1 MRKSRIKVSK
11 VSYVSALFILVG
23 IMIACG
29 AAATQAP
36 PAPASTTAPA
46 ASAPGAPDTSGA
58 SAAAAAPSAA
68 AETRS
73 EAAPTTAPASG
84 PAGSAPASSPPAS
97 SGSSQPAPTAVPAV
111 APAPQGAMEATGT
124 LNVGMTDLGP
134 FVGILQNMPFLHA
147 RFEFY
152 ITHEPMWATSPD
164 GERLPRLVE
173 SWEANANADEFTFN
187 LESEAQ
193 FHEGYGGFTADDF
206 IFTIENVIEEGS
218 VHTSAGGI
226 RRVFGCDGCALSKI
240 DDHTVQLK
248 RPKPTYEV
256 TWYSQAPSTSMSF
269 HSKSHFDQVGAE
281 QANLDSIGTGP
292 WQLMEVKTDE
302 FRRMEGVPDHW
313 RRSPDWEEMVWW
325 EIAEDATRVA
335 NFLVGKLDT
344 GSFSAES
351 IQAIKREDIE
361 GVKFMR
367 FPGGAYQFLNVHG
380 QQYYP
385 DHPFHLPSADGT
397 SPKVVLGDTAAYN
410 APGQCGADAP
420 WVACDRD
427 VNSAEWD
434 RARKVRQAMSMAI
447 DRVKLVNNLAFGEGR
462 PFYHQGWS
470 GHDARAAQFGLD
482 KLAYDYDPEKAKQ
495 LLDDAGYPNG
505 FEIPMFLY
513 PRPQAGNIEAAK
525 AVATMW
531 EDVGITT
538 VQSTSPYSGFRPGT
552 VNRTA
557 LGVSGHNAGPSVEPV
572 LGYFRIYSPKGSFNF
587 GFEHP
592 VLEQYLDEASTLVD
606 EEERWAKTA
615 EMTKWMFD
623 NVAQIVLFEEN
634 AVWPVGP
641 RIDEWP
647 VMAGGVSWLSNW
659 EEVPHRK

>member
-1 MRKSRIKVSK
+1 M
-11 VSYVSALFILVG
+11 
-23 IMIACG
+23 
-29 AAATQAP
+29 
-36 PAPASTTAPA
+36 
-46 ASAPGAPDTSGA
+46 
-58 SAAAAAPSAA
+58 
-68 AETRS
+68 E
-73 EAAPTTAPASG
+73 
-84 PAGSAPASSPPAS
+84 
-97 SGSSQPAPTAVPAV
+97 
-111 APAPQGAMEATGT
+111 AMEAHGT
-124 LNVGMTDLGP
+124 LNVGMTDIGP

-164 GERLPRLVE
+164 GERIPRLVE
-173 SWEANANADEFTFN
+173 SWEANATADEFTFN
-187 LESEAQ
+187 LERDAQ

-206 IFTIENVIEEGS
+206 IFTVENVIEEGS

-226 RRVFGCDGCALSKI
+226 RRVCGCDGCELTKI
-240 DDHTVQLK
+240 DANTVQLK
-248 RPKPTYEV
+248 RPKPTFEV
-256 TWYSQAPSTSMSF
+256 TWYSQAPSTSLSF
-269 HSKSHFDQVGAE
+269 HSKAHFDQVGEE
-281 QANLDSIGTGP
+281 QANLDSIGTGS

-302 FRRMEGVPDHW
+302 FRRMQGVADHW
-313 RRSPDWEEMVWW
+313 RRSPDWEEMIWW

-335 NFLVGKLDT
+335 NFQVGKLDT

-351 IQAIKREDIE
+351 IQAIKRENIP

-385 DHPFHLPSADGT
+385 DHPFHLPTADGT
-397 SPKVVLGDTAAYN
+397 TPKVVLGETAAYN
-410 APGQCGADAP
+410 APSQCGDDAP

-427 VNSAEWD
+427 VNSEEWAQ
-434 RARKVRQAMSMAI
+434 ARKVRQAMSMAI

-470 GHDARAAQFGLD
+470 GHDARAKQFGLD
-482 KLAYDYDPEKAKQ
+482 QLTYEYDPEMAKQ
-495 LLDDAGYPNG
+495 LLTEAGYPDG
-505 FEIPMFLY
+505 FEINMFLY

-552 VNRTA
+552 VDRTA

-592 VLEQYLDEASTLVD
+592 DLEQYLEEASVLAD

-615 EMTKWMFD
+615 EMTKWMFE

-641 RIDEWP
+641 NIDEWE

-659 EEVPHRK
+659 EDVPHRK

>member
-1 MRKSRIKVSK
+1 MNIRWPRLGFTGII
-11 VSYVSALFILVG
+11 ILLAGLLV
-23 IMIACG
+23 ACG
-29 AAATQAP
+29 SSAP
-36 PAPASTTAPA
+36 ESPPSTTAPA
-46 ASAPGAPDTSGA
+46 ASSSASSSAPAAPAASSS
-58 SAAAAAPSAA
+58 SAAAPDQ
-68 AETRS
+68 
-73 EAAPTTAPASG
+73 P
-84 PAGSAPASSPPAS
+84 SAPASAASSSSGAPSDGAAAPAS
-97 SGSSQPAPTAVPAV
+97 ASGGGPQATPVAARAATEAPME
-111 APAPQGAMEATGT
+111 AMEAHGT
-124 LNVGMTDLGP
+124 LNVGMTDIGP

-164 GERLPRLVE
+164 GERIPRLVE
-173 SWEANANADEFTFN
+173 SWEANATADEFTFN
-187 LESEAQ
+187 LERDAQ

-206 IFTIENVIEEGS
+206 IFTVENVIEEGS

-226 RRVFGCDGCALSKI
+226 RRVFGCDGCELTKI
-240 DDHTVQLK
+240 DANTVQLK
-248 RPKPTYEV
+248 RPKPTFEV
-256 TWYSQAPSTSMSF
+256 TWYSQAPSTSLSF
-269 HSKSHFDQVGAE
+269 HSKAHFDQVGEE
-281 QANLDSIGTGP
+281 QANLDSIGTGS

-302 FRRMEGVPDHW
+302 FRRMQGVADHW
-313 RRSPDWEEMVWW
+313 RRSPDWEEMIWW

-335 NFLVGKLDT
+335 NFQVGKLDT

-351 IQAIKREDIE
+351 IQAIKRENIP

-385 DHPFHLPSADGT
+385 DHPFHLPTADGT
-397 SPKVVLGDTAAYN
+397 TPKVVLGETAAYN
-410 APGQCGADAP
+410 APGQCGDDAP

-427 VNSAEWD
+427 VNSEEWAQ
-434 RARKVRQAMSMAI
+434 ARKVRQAMSMAI

-470 GHDARAAQFGLD
+470 GHDARAKQFGLD
-482 KLAYDYDPEKAKQ
+482 QLTYEYDPEMAKQ
-495 LLDDAGYPNG
+495 LLTEAGYPDG
-505 FEIPMFLY
+505 FEINMFLY

-552 VNRTA
+552 VDRTA

-592 VLEQYLDEASTLVD
+592 DLEQYLEEASVLAD

-615 EMTKWMFD
+615 EMTKWMFE

-641 RIDEWP
+641 NIDEWE

-659 EEVPHRK
+659 EDVPHRK

>member
-1 MRKSRIKVSK
+1 MRISRVKL
-11 VSYVSALFILVG
+11 SYTGALLILVA
-23 IMIACG
+23 MLVACG
-29 AAATQAP
+29 ASATQAP
-36 PAPASTTAPA
+36 PPTTAPA
-46 ASAPGAPDTSGA
+46 ASAAPAPAAPASSGATTGASGAP
-58 SAAAAAPSAA
+58 AAAMAP
-68 AETRS
+68 T
-73 EAAPTTAPASG
+73 AAPTTAPAV
-84 PAGSAPASSPPAS
+84 AAPAPSA
-97 SGSSQPAPTAVPAV
+97 GGQPAPTA
-111 APAPQGAMEATGT
+111 APAPTPAPPSAVEAFGT

-152 ITHEPMWATSPD
+152 ITHEPMWATSPE
-164 GERLPRLVE
+164 GERLPRLVK
-173 SWEANANADEFTFN
+173 SWEANAAADEFTFH
-187 LESEAQ
+187 LEGDAQ
-193 FHEGYGGFTADDF
+193 FHQGYGGFTADDF

-226 RRVFGCDGCALSKI
+226 RRVFGCDGCALTKI
-240 DDHTVQLK
+240 DQHTVRLN

-269 HSKSHFDQVGAE
+269 HSKAHFDQVGAE

-292 WQLMEVKTDE
+292 WELVEVKTDE
-302 FRRMEGVPDHW
+302 YRRMKGVPDHW
-313 RRSPDWEEMVWW
+313 RRSPDWEEMIWW

-351 IQAIKREDIE
+351 IQAIKRENKPD
-361 GVKFMR
+361 VKFMR

-385 DHPFHLPSADGT
+385 DHPFHQPSADGT
-397 SPKVVLGDTAAYN
+397 PPKVVLGEGAAYDTHC
-410 APGQCGADAP
+410 AEAAP
-420 WVACDRD
+420 WVACNRD
-427 VNSAEWD
+427 VNSPEWD

-470 GHDARAAQFGLD
+470 GHDGRAKQFGLD
-482 KLAYDYDPEKAKQ
+482 QLTYEYDPERAKE
-495 LLDDAGYPNG
+495 LLAEAGYPNG

-538 VQSTSPYSGFRPGT
+538 VQTFSPYSGFRPGT

-592 VLEQYLDEASTLVD
+592 DLEQFLEEASVLVD

-615 EMTKWMFD
+615 EMTEWMFV

-634 AVWPVGP
+634 AVWPLGP
-641 RIDEWP
+641 NIDQWP

-659 EEVPHRK
+659 EDVPHRQ

>member
-1 MRKSRIKVSK
+1 MNIRWPRLGFTGII
-11 VSYVSALFILVG
+11 ILLAGLLV
-23 IMIACG
+23 ACG
-29 AAATQAP
+29 SSAP
-36 PAPASTTAPA
+36 ESPPSTTAPA
-46 ASAPGAPDTSGA
+46 ASSSASSSAPAAPAASSS
-58 SAAAAAPSAA
+58 SAAAPDQ
-68 AETRS
+68 
-73 EAAPTTAPASG
+73 P
-84 PAGSAPASSPPAS
+84 SAPASAASSSSGAPSDGAAAPAS
-97 SGSSQPAPTAVPAV
+97 ASGGGPQATPVA
-111 APAPQGAMEATGT
+111 APAATEAPMEAMEAHGT
-124 LNVGMTDLGP
+124 LNVGMTDIGP

-164 GERLPRLVE
+164 GERIPRLVE
-173 SWEANANADEFTFN
+173 SWEANATADEFTFN
-187 LESEAQ
+187 LERDAQ

-206 IFTIENVIEEGS
+206 IFTVENVIEEGS

-226 RRVFGCDGCALSKI
+226 RRVFGCDGCELTKI
-240 DDHTVQLK
+240 DANTVQLK
-248 RPKPTYEV
+248 RPKPTFEV
-256 TWYSQAPSTSMSF
+256 TWYSQAPSTSLSF
-269 HSKSHFDQVGAE
+269 HSKAHFDQVGEE
-281 QANLDSIGTGP
+281 QANLDSIGTGS

-302 FRRMEGVPDHW
+302 FRRMQGVADHW
-313 RRSPDWEEMVWW
+313 RRSPDWEEMIWW

-335 NFLVGKLDT
+335 NFQVGKLDT

-351 IQAIKREDIE
+351 IQAIKRENIP

-397 SPKVVLGDTAAYN
+397 TPKVVLGETAAYN
-410 APGQCGADAP
+410 APGQCGDDAP

-427 VNSAEWD
+427 VNSEEWAQ
-434 RARKVRQAMSMAI
+434 ARKVRQAMSMAI

-470 GHDARAAQFGLD
+470 GHDARAKQFGLD
-482 KLAYDYDPEKAKQ
+482 QLTYEYDPEMAKQ
-495 LLDDAGYPNG
+495 LLTEAGYPDG
-505 FEIPMFLY
+505 FEINMFLY

-552 VNRTA
+552 VDRTA

-592 VLEQYLDEASTLVD
+592 DLEQYLEEASVLAD

-615 EMTKWMFD
+615 EMTKWMFE

-641 RIDEWP
+641 NIDEWE

-659 EEVPHRK
+659 EDVPHRK

>member
-1 MRKSRIKVSK
+1 MQITRPRF
-11 VSYVSALFILVG
+11 SYAAILTVIILAG
-23 IMIACG
+23 LLVACG
-29 AAATQAP
+29 ASEPQTTPADTAPAAAGAAPAAGSSAGTASTGAASAAPTAAPPASGGAPASTPIAAPAPTQAP
-36 PAPASTTAPA
+36 PA
-46 ASAPGAPDTSGA
+46 
-58 SAAAAAPSAA
+58 
-68 AETRS
+68 
-73 EAAPTTAPASG
+73 
-84 PAGSAPASSPPAS
+84 
-97 SGSSQPAPTAVPAV
+97 AV
-111 APAPQGAMEATGT
+111 AAHGT
-124 LNVGMTDLGP
+124 LNVGMTDIGP
-134 FVGILQNMPFLHA
+134 FVGILQNMPFLNA
-147 RFEFY
+147 RFEYF
-152 ITHEPMWATSPD
+152 ITHESMWATSPA
-164 GERLPRLVE
+164 GERLPRLVR
-173 SWEANANADEFTFN
+173 SWESSAAGDEFTFV
-187 LESEAQ
+187 LEDTAQ
-193 FHEGYGGFTADDF
+193 FHDGYGAFNADDF
-206 IFTIENVIEEGS
+206 LFTVASVIEEGS

-226 RRVFGCDGCALSKI
+226 RRVFGCDGCELTKV
-240 DDHTVQLK
+240 DNNTVRLR
-248 RPKPTYEV
+248 RPKPTFEV
-256 TWYSQAPSTSMSF
+256 TWYSQSPSTSMSF
-269 HSKSHFDQVGAE
+269 HSKAHFDQVGEE

-292 WQLMEVKTDE
+292 WQLVEVKTDE
-302 FRRMEGVPDHW
+302 YRRMKAVPDHW
-313 RRSPDWEEMVWW
+313 RRPPDWEEMIWW

-335 NFLVGKLDT
+335 NFQVGKLDT

-351 IQAIKREDIE
+351 IQAIKRENIP

-380 QQYYP
+380 QQYFP

-397 SPKVVLGDTAAYN
+397 PPKVPLGDTAAYN

-434 RARKVRQAMSMAI
+434 KARKVRQAMSMAI

-470 GHDARAAQFGLD
+470 GHDERAKQFGLD
-482 KLAYDYDPEKAKQ
+482 QLAYEYDPEKAKE
-495 LLDDAGYPNG
+495 LLAEAGYPNG
-505 FEIPMFLY
+505 FSINMYLY

-592 VLEQYLDEASTLVD
+592 VLEQYFEEASELTD

-641 RIDEWP
+641 NIDEWP
-647 VMAGGVSWLSNW
+647 VMAGNVSWLSNW
-659 EEVPHRK
+659 EDVPHRE